1 MKEYILVWIGIL
13 TIGMIGIVINRR
25 NIIIM
30 LMSIELMLI
39 GINMCII
46 TGGVEI
52 GNITGSLVGLII
64 LIIAIAESIIGLSI
78 LVAYKRVRGT
88 IGVKYIN
95 ILRG

>member
-1 MKEYILVWIGIL
+1 MEEYIIL
-13 TIGMIGIVINRR
+13 SITIFVIGMIGIVINRR

-39 GINMCII
+39 GINMQII
-46 TGGVEI
+46 TGSTM
-52 GNITGSLVGLII
+52 TGDILGELGGLII
-64 LIIAIAESIIGLSI
+64 LIIAAGESAIGLSI